1 MIVEERIYVLHSH
14 CSVADYLKVYEAEG
28 MAIQM
33 PILGACL
40 GYFVT
45 EFGQL
50 NQLVHLW
57 GYADLLDRHARRER
71 LAAEPRWQNCLTKLR
86 PMIRSMEN
94 RILLPTHFSPI
105 RELPGVVAP

>member
-14 CSVADYLKVYEAEG
+14 CSTADYLKVYETEG

-33 PILGACL
+33 PVLGGCL

-45 EFGQL
+45 EVGTL

-57 GYADLLDRHARRER
+57 GYADMVDRQARRDR
-71 LAAEPRWQNCLTKLR
+71 LNADPRWQACLAKLR
-86 PMIRSMEN
+86 PMIRTMEN
-94 RILLPTHFSPI
+94 RILTPTHFSPT
-105 RELPGVVAP
+105 RDLQRAA

>member
-1 MIVEERIYVLHSH
+1 MIVEERIYVLHTH
-14 CSVADYLKVYEAEG
+14 CSVADYFKVYEAEG

-33 PILGACL
+33 SILGACL

-45 EFGQL
+45 EIGQL
-50 NQLVHLW
+50 NQLVHMW
-57 GYADLLDRHARRER
+57 GFADLQDRQARRER
-71 LAAEPRWQNCLTKLR
+71 LAAEPAWQHCISKLR

-105 RELPGVVAP
+105 RELPKVTNP